1 MLANYRATLALPG
14 ARTLTI
20 VCALAWLTSSV
31 YGLGVVLAIQE
42 ATGSFATAG
51 TVAGAFALGTALL
64 APLRGRLVD
73 RRGPRLLLPLASL
86 HAALVIGLLVA
97 GAAPAAVLGVL
108 AFLCGATVPPLIAV
122 ARTRWAQLAGSAEAA
137 RPAHALNAV
146 LADVAAVAGPALV
159 AGLALTV
166 GAAPAIAVFL
176 PGTLV
181 AAIVLGRPST
191 ATAAAP
197 ATRPRPE
204 VPAGAGAV
212 HDGSARRA
220 RRPRG
225 IPGGAA
231 FQLIVAIEGLLAV
244 AFGAFDV
251 IAPGVGADAGAPALG
266 ATALAGFAAGSAA
279 AGFWSGAADAVAPPA
294 RRLVTGLAVTTI
306 AFAAASLTPTVLSVA
321 LAAVPAGAGVGL
333 AFVAILQLIDDMV
346 PEERAVEA
354 FTWLTAGGGLG
365 AAGGTVVAGHLIADG
380 QARAALLVCVAA
392 VLLSAACGVVAVRRR
407 PALHHHASRDQREAA
422 TSSSVG

>member
-1 MLANYRATLALPG
+1 MLANYRAILALPG
-14 ARTLTI
+14 ARTLAL
-20 VCALAWLTSSV
+20 VCALAWLTNSV

-51 TVAGAFALGTALL
+51 LVAGAFALGSALL

-73 RRGPRLLLPLASL
+73 RRGPRLLLPHAGV
-86 HAALVIGLLVA
+86 HAALVVALLVA
-97 GAAPAAVLGVL
+97 GAAPAVVLAVL
-108 AFLCGATVPPLIAV
+108 AFLSGATVPPLIAV
-122 ARTRWAQLAGSAEAA
+122 ARTRWVQLTGSPEAA

-166 GAAPAIAVFL
+166 GAAPTIAVFL
-176 PGTLV
+176 PGTLA

-191 ATAAAP
+191 VAAAAP
-197 ATRPRPE
+197 AARSHPE
-204 VPAGAGAV
+204 AAA
-212 HDGSARRA
+212 
-220 RRPRG
+220 G

-251 IAPGVGADAGAPALG
+251 IAPGVAAEAGAPALG

-294 RRLVTGLAVTTI
+294 RRLVTGLAVTTV
-306 AFAAASLTPTVLSVA
+306 AFAAASVAPTVLSVA

-333 AFVAILQLIDDMV
+333 AFVAILQLIDELV

-365 AAGGTVVAGHLIADG
+365 AAGGTVVAGQLIAGG
-380 QARAALLVCVAA
+380 QARAALLACVVA
-392 VLLSAACGVVAVRRR
+392 VLLAAACGVVAVRRR
-407 PALHHHASRDQREAA
+407 PTLHHHASRDQREVA